1 MAAVCARGQLPE
13 VALLDQ
19 FIFIGIFVVVALIFG
34 VTLLAL
40 AFFLRRK
47 KAHPSEKVYERGLET
62 RDEAPVGF
70 KIQHYILALTF
81 VVFDVAAAFLLALAP
96 AYHALGLYAVIEIIA
111 FILILL
117 GGLVYVWRKGAL
129 EWI

>member
-1 MAAVCARGQLPE
+1 M
-13 VALLDQ
+13 LDQ

-40 AFFLRRK
+40 AFLLHRK
-47 KAHPSEKVYERGLET
+47 KTRPSEAKVYERGLEAH
-62 RDEAPVGF
+62 DEAPVGF
-70 KIQHYILALTF
+70 KVQHYILALTF

-96 AYHALGLYAVIEIIA
+96 AYHALELYTVIEIIV